1 MKKSEIIKGVS
12 KLYKDQ
18 FLTMATPGSGSWN
31 LYQIPTGYAL
41 LKSKE
46 GDMFYGE
53 GNICNT
59 SSGCIRQIDACL
71 FSNKIHIYNI
81 TGNRKKHKANY

>member
-1 MKKSEIIKGVS
+1 MKKSEIIKGIA
-12 KLYKDQ
+12 KLYRDQ

-46 GDMFYGE
+46 GNMFMGKV
-53 GNICNT
+53 I
-59 SSGCIRQIDACL
+59 SSFGMLRLTQL
-71 FSNKIHIYNI
+71 RGLLKNL
-81 TGNRKKHKANY
+81 RLL

>member
-12 KLYKDQ
+12 KLHKDQ
-18 FLTMATPGSGSWN
+18 FLAMATPGSGSWN

-46 GDMFYGE
+46 GNLFYGE
-53 GNICNT
+53 SNILIRNAETYST
-59 SSGCIRQIDACL
+59 SRFVEEFKTTLKD
-71 FSNKIHIYNI
+71 
-81 TGNRKKHKANY
+81 

>member
-1 MKKSEIIKGVS
+1 MKKSEIIKGIA

-31 LYQIPTGYAL
+31 LYKIPTGYAL

-46 GDMFYGE
+46 GNMFYGE
-53 GNICNT
+53 SNILIRNVETYST
-59 SSGCIRQIDACL
+59 SR
-71 FSNKIHIYNI
+71 FVEEF
-81 TGNRKKHKANY
+81 KATLKG

>member
-46 GDMFYGE
+46 GNMFMGKV
-53 GNICNT
+53 I
-59 SSGCIRQIDACL
+59 SSFGMLRLTQL
-71 FSNKIHIYNI
+71 LSLLKNL
-81 TGNRKKHKANY
+81 RLL

>member
-1 MKKSEIIKGVS
+1 MKKSEITKDIK
-12 KLYKDQ
+12 KLYMNQ
-18 FLTMATPGSGSWN
+18 FLAMATPGSGSWN

-53 GNICNT
+53 SNILIRNVETYST
-59 SSGCIRQIDACL
+59 SRFVDE
-71 FSNKIHIYNI
+71 F
-81 TGNRKKHKANY
+81 KATLKG

>member
-1 MKKSEIIKGVS
+1 MRKSEIIKGIK
-12 KLYKDQ
+12 KLYMSQ
-18 FLTMATPGSGSWN
+18 FLAMATPGSGSWN

-53 GNICNT
+53 SNILIPNVETYST
-59 SSGCIRQIDACL
+59 SRFVDE
-71 FSNKIHIYNI
+71 F
-81 TGNRKKHKANY
+81 KAILEG

>member
-1 MKKSEIIKGVS
+1 MKKSEIINGIA
-12 KLYKDQ
+12 KLYRDQ

-46 GDMFYGE
+46 GNVFYGE
-53 GNICNT
+53 SNILIRNVETYST
-59 SSGCIRQIDACL
+59 SRFVEEFKTTLKG
-71 FSNKIHIYNI
+71 
-81 TGNRKKHKANY
+81 

>member
-1 MKKSEIIKGVS
+1 MKKSEIIKGIA

-46 GDMFYGE
+46 GNMFYGE
-53 GNICNT
+53 SNIIIRNVETYST
-59 SSGCIRQIDACL
+59 SRFVEEFKTILEG
-71 FSNKIHIYNI
+71 
-81 TGNRKKHKANY
+81 

>member
-12 KLYKDQ
+12 KLHKDQ
-18 FLTMATPGSGSWN
+18 FLAMATPGSGSWN

-46 GDMFYGE
+46 GNMFHGE
-53 GNICNT
+53 SNILIRNVETYST
-59 SSGCIRQIDACL
+59 SRFVEEFKTTLKD
-71 FSNKIHIYNI
+71 
-81 TGNRKKHKANY
+81 

>member
-1 MKKSEIIKGVS
+1 MKKSEIIKGIA
-12 KLYKDQ
+12 KLYMSQ
-18 FLTMATPGSGSWN
+18 FLAMATPGSGSWN

-53 GNICNT
+53 SNILIPNVETYST
-59 SSGCIRQIDACL
+59 SRFVDEFKTILEG
-71 FSNKIHIYNI
+71 
-81 TGNRKKHKANY
+81 

>member
-1 MKKSEIIKGVS
+1 MKKSEIIKGIA
-12 KLYKDQ
+12 KLYRDQ

-46 GDMFYGE
+46 GNMFYGE
-53 GNICNT
+53 SNILIRNVETYST
-59 SSGCIRQIDACL
+59 SR
-71 FSNKIHIYNI
+71 FVEEF
-81 TGNRKKHKANY
+81 KATLKD

>member
-1 MKKSEIIKGVS
+1 MKKSEIIKGIK
-12 KLYKDQ
+12 KLYMNQ

-46 GDMFYGE
+46 GNVFMGKV
-53 GNICNT
+53 T
-59 SSGCIRQIDACL
+59 SSFVMLRLTQLLGSLKNLRL
-71 FSNKIHIYNI
+71 L
-81 TGNRKKHKANY
+81 

>member
-1 MKKSEIIKGVS
+1 MKKSEIIKGVT
-12 KLYKDQ
+12 KLHKDQ

-46 GDMFYGE
+46 GNMFYGE
-53 GNICNT
+53 SNILIRNVETYST
-59 SSGCIRQIDACL
+59 SRFVEEFKTTLKD
-71 FSNKIHIYNI
+71 
-81 TGNRKKHKANY
+81 